1 MDTITGLIVVTYHC
15 CLMYC
20 TFNYFS
26 VITPIKTRI
35 SITFMIVVLKY
46 ETMLAPIY
54 INDY

>member
-15 CLMYC
+15 CLMCC

-35 SITFMIVVLKY
+35 SITFMIVILKY